1 MTKLQE
7 IFNQFCTTEN
17 VTVNEV
23 RDDITIKEDS
33 AVYCATAGRRDE
45 MLYLFKILQTLNTK
59 FDLKTITEINK
70 CLGMCYSILCYSS
83 ERNIDNL
90 LKNEYI
96 VQYKISD
103 AIKRVI
109 FEIAI
114 DSISNI
120 KENVYED
127 HEGCTYNSLQIKPLV
142 L

>member
-7 IFNQFCTTEN
+7 ILNKFCTTKN
-17 VTVNEV
+17 VTVYEV
-23 RDDITIKEDS
+23 HDDITIKEDS
-33 AVYCATAGRRDE
+33 AIYYATTGRRDE
-45 MLYLFKILQTLNTK
+45 MLYLFKILQTLDMK
-59 FDLKTITEINK
+59 FDLKTITEINN
-70 CLGMCYSILCYSS
+70 CLSMCYSILCYSS
-83 ERNIDNL
+83 ERNVDDL

-103 AIKRVI
+103 DIKRVI

-114 DSISNI
+114 NSISNI

-127 HEGCTYNSLQIKPLV
+127 HEGCTYNSLQIKPLM